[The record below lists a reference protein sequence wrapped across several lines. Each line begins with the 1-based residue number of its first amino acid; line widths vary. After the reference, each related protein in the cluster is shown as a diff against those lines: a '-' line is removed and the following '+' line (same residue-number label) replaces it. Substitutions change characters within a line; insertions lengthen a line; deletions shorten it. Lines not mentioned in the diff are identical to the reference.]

1 MNNLTKQKENSQRSV
16 AASSKKLTT
25 VCPQCGG
32 VCANE
37 TWHMPDSRIALLLDE
52 KLNRIMWQR
61 CPACEMQNTGLFMGV
76 LYVKNIPEDLTYL
89 VASFVFHEAERAF
102 LTNPQHRIIEFVD
115 IIDGY
120 KLTTTAA
127 SMAASIGEKIR
138 ATFDTA
144 ETQSGYER
152 DPYPLTIPSMVIV
165 TTESF

>member
-1 MNNLTKQKENSQRSV
+1 MNNLTKQKEAVPRTLNTNT
-16 AASSKKLTT
+16 KKLTT

-32 VCANE
+32 VYSNDS
-37 TWHMPDSRIALLLDE
+37 WHLPDSRIALLLDE
-52 KLNRIMWQR
+52 KLNRITWQR

-89 VASFVFHEAERAF
+89 VASFILHEAERAC
-102 LTNPQHRIIEFVD
+102 LINPQHRIIEFVD

-120 KLTTTAA
+120 KLTTTSA
-127 SMAASIGEKIR
+127 SMAVSIGEKIR

-144 ETQSGYER
+144 EAQSGYER